1 MKMNIGKK
9 ISREDFME
17 FFRNIDELN
26 QLTPDDRIEIFKSI
40 LLGSSD
46 ITKELLDDLL
56 INYSVDNLGVIEFY
70 NDEKQ

>member
-1 MKMNIGKK
+1 MNIGKK